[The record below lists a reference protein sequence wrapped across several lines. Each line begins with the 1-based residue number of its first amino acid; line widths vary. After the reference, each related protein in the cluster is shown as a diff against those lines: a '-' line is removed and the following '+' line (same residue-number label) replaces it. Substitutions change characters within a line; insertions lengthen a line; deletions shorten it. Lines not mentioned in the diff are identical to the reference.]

1 MSCEEVFSQKLRAHG
16 LRLTWQRKLILQVMH
31 DIGEYATAEEIHQRV
46 QAQNPAVDITTIY
59 RTLELLHELGLA
71 ASLDLGDGQRRYE
84 LVGLHGPHHHLYC
97 RACGRLIRV
106 EQEEVQP
113 LVDALR
119 QTRGFELTL
128 DHLVLTGLCPQC
140 RAEGQ
145 TIPATE

>member
-1 MSCEEVFSQKLRAHG
+1 MSCEEVFIQKLRDHG

-31 DIGEYATAEEIHQRV
+31 DIGEYATAEEIHRQV
-46 QAQNPAVDITTIY
+46 QAQNPVVDITTVY

-71 ASLDLGDGQRRYE
+71 ASLDLGGGQRRYE

-97 RACGRLIRV
+97 RACGRLVRV

-128 DHLVLTGLCPQC
+128 DHLVLTGLCARC
-140 RAEGQ
+140 RAAEEQ
-145 TIPATE
+145 TAAAE